1 MPNLVRR
8 LLDRAARPRRL
19 VSAAELRARLA
30 SAHAEVARRREAAK
44 LAEFEEL
51 LSRSSLGT
59 PTAQAIAALTTDEDV
74 ADIHARLAERRKEAG
89 R

>member
-8 LLDRAARPRRL
+8 LLDRAARPKRL
-19 VSAAELRARLA
+19 APATELRARLA
-30 SAHAEVARRREAAK
+30 AAHAEVARRREAVK

-59 PTAQAIAALTTDEDV
+59 PTAQAIAALTSDEDV
-74 ADIHARLAERRKEAG
+74 ADIWARLNDRRKESNQ
-89 R
+89 